1 MMTYPA
7 ARLALAGVL
16 LAAIASASAQEA
28 SPAQPSPSPAPAAS
42 VSPQAAPTA
51 ETTTVTG
58 TTTPSISAPAAPK
71 KPRPMSDEV
80 AAIMATAMP
89 KYNPPKA
96 EEKQPEP
103 VADADPKNDIPRLP
117 QFVVRGNRTPVFKN
131 FKERDLHDAK
141 GLSDI
146 EMRRNPGLDIPFIG
160 FLNRPIAL
168 QMYRDEQRL
177 SDIDELRKA
186 AADAAMAGDTA
197 GSDYIRRT
205 AADTFVRRSSG
216 GMLDNQAP

>member
-1 MMTYPA
+1 
-7 ARLALAGVL
+7 
-16 LAAIASASAQEA
+16 
-28 SPAQPSPSPAPAAS
+28 
-42 VSPQAAPTA
+42 
-51 ETTTVTG
+51 
-58 TTTPSISAPAAPK
+58 
-71 KPRPMSDEV
+71 MSSEV

-89 KYNPPKA
+89 RYNPPKA

-103 VADADPKNDIPRLP
+103 VADVDPKNDIPRLP

-146 EMRRNPGLDIPFIG
+146 EMKRNPGLDIPFIG

-186 AADAAMAGDTA
+186 ASDAAMAGDTA

-205 AADTFVRRSSG
+205 GAETFARRSSG